1 MSKLF
6 ESVEKRMREVYE
18 LEQDASI
25 DNTLKTF
32 TIRVPLE
39 LLEKLDDIATIMQ
52 MKRSELARMILSD
65 AVEDILEKYKITTG
79 ERVGASFEQMY
90 EFEQASPE
98 EKEQLL
104 KKWTEEAAAKN
115 KGGE

>member
-6 ESVEKRMREVYE
+6 ESVEKRMKEVYE
-18 LEQDASI
+18 LEQDATI

-32 TIRVPLE
+32 TIRVPLD
-39 LLEKLDDIATIMQ
+39 LLEKLDDISTIMQ
-52 MKRSELARMILSD
+52 MKRSELARMILAD
-65 AVEDILEKYKITTG
+65 AAEDIIEKYKISTG
-79 ERVGASFEQMY
+79 ERIGASFEQMY

-104 KKWTEEAAAKN
+104 KKWQAEAAAK